1 MHKMHNSFSMPQWEE
16 CQASGKWENERKS
29 NQTADHLPKCISLM
43 FSIFATTSSPSTPHK
58 TTVYIH
64 LYYILDNPLHFFNT
78 SNFAPINDVPPPH
91 TSHFP
96 HPPILRLPS
105 PQNTSSLS
113 GLTYI
118 CYIIAALTQLFLYCF
133 GGNHVSESVSTTPD
147 HTPKSPPLS
156 TFPSSAHFHFHHS
169 FGLRYSGEGVVT
181 ELDAIGVLSKLT

>member
-64 LYYILDNPLHFFNT
+64 LYYILDNPLHFFTT

-91 TSHFP
+91 FSLSAPSNSSSSVSAEHVVVERLNLHLLYHRGPNAAIPLLLRRQSRQRECEYDSWP
-96 HPPILRLPS
+96 HPEIS
-105 PQNTSSLS
+105 PTFHFS
-113 GLTYI
+113 GL
-118 CYIIAALTQLFLYCF
+118 
-133 GGNHVSESVSTTPD
+133 
-147 HTPKSPPLS
+147 SPFS
-156 TFPSSAHFHFHHS
+156 FPS
-169 FGLRYSGEGVVT
+169 LIRP
-181 ELDAIGVLSKLT
+181 